1 MVMHYESFPAARAGE
16 LVARGVQLVDV
27 REPHEHVAGRHPDAV
42 PIPLRELPRRLHEL
56 HPHRPVAVICE
67 RGSRSAQ
74 AAELLVQ
81 RGFRRVFSVEG
92 GLAAARR
99 A

>member
-1 MVMHYESFPAARAGE
+1 MVMRYETFPAARVGE

-27 REPHEHVAGRHPDAV
+27 REPHEYAAGRHPDAV
-42 PIPLRELPRRLHEL
+42 SIPLGELPRRLHEL

-67 RGSRSAQ
+67 SGSRSAQ

-81 RGFRRVFSVEG
+81 RGFRRVLSVAG
-92 GLAAARR
+92 GLTAARR